1 MAGPGVGVTA
11 GRARMFVALLIAL
24 CVALGGLLVAQW
36 RGHGDPY
43 PSAERAHVLTAADQV
58 AVGLTSMS
66 QQTLKD
72 DYAAF
77 LDLTT
82 GDLRS
87 SFEQQGELFTTMFA
101 NSKVRSAGHVV
112 AHAVVSLERDRAEV
126 LVATR
131 AQVHNKEAPNGE
143 ARQYRMRIELVR
155 GGGRWLAR
163 SLELVP

>member
-1 MAGPGVGVTA
+1 MLVA
-11 GRARMFVALLIAL
+11 ALLAA
-24 CVALGGLLVAQW
+24 CVGLGGLLVAQG
-36 RGHGDPY
+36 REHGDSY
-43 PSAERAHVLTAADQV
+43 PTEERAHVLTVADRV

-66 QQTLKD
+66 QQTLKQ

-101 NSKVRSAGHVV
+101 ASKVRSAGKVV

-131 AQVHNKEAPNGE
+131 AQVRNKETPKGE

-155 GGGRWLAR
+155 DDGTWLAR